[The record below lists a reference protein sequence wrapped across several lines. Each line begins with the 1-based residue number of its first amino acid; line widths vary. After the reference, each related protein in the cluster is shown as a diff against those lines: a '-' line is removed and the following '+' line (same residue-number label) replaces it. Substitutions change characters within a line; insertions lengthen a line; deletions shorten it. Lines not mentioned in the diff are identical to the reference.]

1 MCSSRFRFRLTFGFL
16 CNLTSVPMAMALFIL
31 IFHHEMVPKAS
42 CDTLVQGAA
51 MLVHYNDTHC
61 TCDTVLRESSPRAS
75 KIAPSCVACA
85 SDSHKQS
92 FNISC
97 AATPSPLLHM
107 QKKNCQITTD
117 PETRADKRV
126 QAKQS
131 ALRRPPPL
139 GFKWGGRSGML
150 MGHWT
155 RTEAV
160 RLCADTIHCCSI
172 EIVYHLRQNQSE

>member
-1 MCSSRFRFRLTFGFL
+1 MFRMCSSRFRFRLTFGFL

-42 CDTLVQGAA
+42 CDTLFQGAA
-51 MLVHYNDTHC
+51 MLVHCNDTHC

-107 QKKNCQITTD
+107 QGTARGVSVGLPSMAIA
-117 PETRADKRV
+117 PS
-126 QAKQS
+126 QANSCYSQ
-131 ALRRPPPL
+131 
-139 GFKWGGRSGML
+139 
-150 MGHWT
+150 
-155 RTEAV
+155 
-160 RLCADTIHCCSI
+160 
-172 EIVYHLRQNQSE
+172 

>member
-1 MCSSRFRFRLTFGFL
+1 MKMPSDWAVFRQLLGTVTSDVKSSLVEGHVPQKL
-16 CNLTSVPMAMALFIL
+16 IGYPINGSPGQSVHKKPILFTAAL
-31 IFHHEMVPKAS
+31 
-42 CDTLVQGAA
+42 
-51 MLVHYNDTHC
+51 
-61 TCDTVLRESSPRAS
+61 SSPTR
-75 KIAPSCVACA
+75 PL
-85 SDSHKQS
+85 
-92 FNISC
+92 
-97 AATPSPLLHM
+97 PRPEGSPLVNSDKPGAHS
-107 QKKNCQITTD
+107 KKNCQITTD

-160 RLCADTIHCCSI
+160 RLCADTIHCCST